1 MADDSDL
8 APVPGS
14 SPLAWVTLAVLSG
27 LALVGLIIVALA
39 SLSRDDLGPTASALG
54 VVLAV
59 CGLGLGFTWMQRRD
73 YLRKVRNGD
82 VIERRKADGSD
93 APGPNTYY

>member
-1 MADDSDL
+1 MAQDRDL

-14 SPLAWVTLAVLSG
+14 SPLAWVTLAVMSG
-27 LALVGLIIVALA
+27 LALVGLIVVALA
-39 SLSRDDLGPTASALG
+39 SLRRDDLGPTAAGLG
-54 VVLAV
+54 IVLAI

-82 VIERRKADGSD
+82 VIERRKSDGSD
-93 APGPNTYY
+93 VPGPNTYY